1 MLPRAQSYAITFR
14 RAAPRASPAR
24 ATAGT
29 VPISHAAVEAVPPIR
44 VVKLAM
50 ITGRSDRRKKDL
62 TASLRTIVTDI
73 EDRKDS

>member
-1 MLPRAQSYAITFR
+1 
-14 RAAPRASPAR
+14 
-24 ATAGT
+24 
-29 VPISHAAVEAVPPIR
+29 
-44 VVKLAM
+44 M